1 MIKKLVIIVVAL
13 ALILAPVSLAC
24 TEPAEEEEEEEP
36 TGPQYGGVMRIIVTA
51 LPLMMAYP
59 GLMSPGD
66 HAYVFPAVERLI
78 ESGYDDG
85 VRYFEPFLCE
95 SYFIDTAA
103 KTFTF
108 HLRDGI
114 RFSDGSE
121 FNAEVVK
128 WNFEMNVEGGWV
140 QDADKIESIETP
152 DGPDGLTVV
161 IHFTEYSNQI
171 EFNWGW
177 SVNMNSKAAWEA
189 AGTTLEERIDW
200 ATDHVVGT
208 GPFVLKEYQRDV
220 KVVWEKNDDY
230 WQEGRPYLDGLE
242 YILIPDSVTA
252 SAMLQAGEVDMW
264 AQGSAASDWEE
275 LEAKNFTV
283 QNYWVGMPNML
294 MGNTVNPES
303 KWQDKNLRE
312 ALEYA
317 IDKEAIAGA
326 LGLGYY
332 KALDQI
338 APEGEW
344 GYVPDLDVR
353 EYNPGIAKDL
363 MAASGYS
370 AENPCEVT
378 LLVQNVPASVDAGEA
393 IESYLDAAFFD
404 CELDLADFGRYY
416 GSFFGFGWDDL
427 IVGFYGMDV
436 NNLATYM
443 SWFSHDPKTNI
454 ASFERTPEQ
463 IEMDKA
469 IVLIAD
475 PVEQEAALE
484 DILSYLHE
492 EARFCPLWWVPST
505 WVAQPYVH
513 TDYFQQGFIRWRL
526 YDAWMGEH

>member
-1 MIKKLVIIVVAL
+1 MKQKLVIIVVAF
-13 ALILAPVSLAC
+13 ALILAPVSFAC
-24 TEPAEEEEEEEP
+24 TEPVDDGEEP

-59 GLMSPGD
+59 GMMSPGD

-95 SYFIDTAA
+95 SYFIDQVK

-152 DGPDGLTVV
+152 DPLTVV

-200 ATDHVVGT
+200 AVDHVVGT

-252 SAMLQAGEVDMW
+252 SAMLQGGDVDMW

-275 LEAKNFTV
+275 LEALGYTV
-283 QNYWVGMPNML
+283 QSYWAGMPNML

-317 IDKEAIAGA
+317 LDRDAIAEA

-332 KALDQI
+332 EPLYQI

-344 GYVPDLDVR
+344 GYVPDLEIR
-353 EYNPGIAKDL
+353 EYWPQKAQL
-363 MAASGYS
+363 LVEEAGY
-370 AENPCEVT
+370 PDGCPVT

-393 IESYLDAAFFD
+393 IESYLDAAYFD
-404 CELDLADFGRYY
+404 CTLDLADFGRYY

-454 ASFERTPEQ
+454 ASFKRTEEQ
-463 IEMDKA
+463 IEMDKEV
-469 IVLIAD
+469 VLIAD
-475 PVEQEAALE
+475 PAEQEAYLE

-492 EARFCPLWWVPST
+492 EARFCPLWKPPTT

-513 TDYFQQGFIRWRL
+513 TDYMQQGFIRWRL